1 MDDETPEI
9 ADRTRSVSD
18 IEYKIIIEDLS
29 AATAEELRA
38 ALGNPDAQRAALTRF
53 YGRGANVDLTS
64 GEMIDLLAVNSPS
77 ILTQAGYSAEE
88 ADALMELSE
97 ALTEDELESFTIE

>member
-1 MDDETPEI
+1 MADETP
-9 ADRTRSVSD
+9 ADAERTRSVSD
-18 IEYKIIIEDLS
+18 VEYKTFVEDLS
-29 AATAEELRA
+29 ATTADDLRA
-38 ALGNPDAQRAALTRF
+38 ARGNPDAQRAALTRF
-53 YGRGANVDLTS
+53 YGRGANAGLTS
-64 GEMIDLLAVNSPS
+64 GEMIDHLAVNSPS